1 MKQSISKI
9 NDEQLKQYI
18 AAGMGIRQIAAQ
30 HKMNPGTVS
39 RRVRAL
45 RSDKEVEAEIT
56 KAVKSGPTMEELLK
70 VHEDI
75 LKNGKSDRD
84 KLEAL
89 DKFYKLMGAY
99 APERL
104 KIEVQEAFIAH
115 IEIVLKEVLLP
126 EYPDIFNKIIERLGS

>member
-1 MKQSISKI
+1 
-9 NDEQLKQYI
+9 
-18 AAGMGIRQIAAQ
+18 MGIRQIAAQ